1 MKGFP
6 MSMVVPH
13 FSPEGHK
20 SAARQDESLLDKLLQ
35 ERGQTIP
42 SPKERLQDILNV
54 FGEDEEGGVASQAS
68 L

>member
-1 MKGFP
+1 

-20 SAARQDESLLDKLLQ
+20 SVARQDESLLDKLLQ

-54 FGEDEEGGVASQAS
+54 FGEDEEGGVVSQAS

>member
-1 MKGFP
+1 

-13 FSPEGHK
+13 FLPDGHK

-35 ERGQTIP
+35 ERGQTIS

-54 FGEDEEGGVASQAS
+54 FGEDEEEGVASQAS

>member
-1 MKGFP
+1 

-20 SAARQDESLLDKLLQ
+20 SVARHDESLLDKLLQ
-35 ERGQTIP
+35 ERGQTMP

>member
-1 MKGFP
+1 

-13 FSPEGHK
+13 FSPEGQK
-20 SAARQDESLLDKLLQ
+20 SAARHDESLLDKLLQ

>member
-1 MKGFP
+1 
-6 MSMVVPH
+6 MSMVVPQC
-13 FSPEGHK
+13 SPEGHK